1 MRARHRHLKPSSVG
15 ATIAYDARYLTDA
28 DGTGIQTWA
37 DRSGNGRDLTQSTVA
52 ERPTFKTAIQGGQPV
67 LRFDGSNDNLLTASY
82 AVTNVTTG
90 FVVQQSTQN
99 SQGVILERSAT
110 FSNANFRYALMVELS
125 TTFSWATR
133 VGSSQ
138 FADADFATRSGNFS
152 VLSFRYGGSDATFGL
167 AEDGLDLTKT
177 YGPAENHG
185 TGVSASTA
193 TYVGARA
200 GNSLRYAGDIG
211 ILYTIPELISTAL
224 RKRIEAH
231 CALAYKIP
239 LS

>member
-37 DRSGNGRDLTQSTVA
+37 DRSGNGRDLTQSTSA
-52 ERPTFKTAIQGGQPV
+52 ERPTFKMAIQGGQPV
-67 LRFDGSNDNLLTASY
+67 LRFDGSNDNMLTASY
-82 AVTNVTTG
+82 AVTNVMTG
-90 FVVQQSTQN
+90 FLVQQSTQN
-99 SQGVILERSAT
+99 SQGVILERSAL
-110 FSNANFRYALMVELS
+110 FSN
-125 TTFSWATR
+125 FSWATR
-133 VGSSQ
+133 VGTSQ

-152 VLSFRYGGSDATFGL
+152 VVSFRYGGSDATFGL
-167 AEDGLDLTKT
+167 AENGSDLTKT
-177 YGPAENHG
+177 YATTENHG
-185 TGVSASTA
+185 TGVSASTP
-193 TYVGARA
+193 TYVGARGGA
-200 GNSLRYAGDIG
+200 SLRYAGDIG
-211 ILYTIPELISTAL
+211 ILYAIPESISTAL